1 MPLRKASRP
10 AGQASGDD
18 DQLADSDP
26 KYVKWVVGE
35 CAELC
40 REFQKAEARLSTDLS
55 QDPVSDE
62 EELESERGADESPG
76 RRWRSFNR
84 AGSYAGAESPGSPT
98 CRTCGPTRTCPTC
111 SGATSQWPQPSWRWR
126 PRRASWWAVCRPP

>member
-1 MPLRKASRP
+1 M
-10 AGQASGDD
+10 
-18 DQLADSDP
+18 
-26 KYVKWVVGE
+26 KWVVGE

-84 AGSYAGAESPGSPT
+84 AGSYAGAEK
-98 CRTCGPTRTCPTC
+98 
-111 SGATSQWPQPSWRWR
+111 
-126 PRRASWWAVCRPP
+126 PRIPDLSYLRADTDLSHVQRG